1 MVIPGFVDLQV
12 NGYLGTDF
20 SSPELTADSFRAAC
34 RKLLVHGTAVF
45 LPTMVTSP
53 EGTFRRNLPLMGRV
67 MNEPE
72 FAGRLPGFHI
82 EGPFISAEPGAVGA
96 HNPVWVVPPD
106 LGLLDRMVEW
116 SGNKIRMLTVAA
128 EVPGMD
134 ILIRHAS
141 GQGITV
147 ALGHH
152 LATGDD
158 LARAADAGAKAL
170 THLGNG
176 VPNILPRHPNPIW
189 AGLATDR
196 LVMMAIGD
204 GHHLS
209 APVLRAMLRAKGINR
224 SVVVSDAS
232 SLAGMPP
239 GRYETLGNLAVLE
252 PNGLL
257 HNPEKGC
264 LVGSSYTMLE
274 CMNFLARQGWYDL
287 DTLEQLGAQN
297 ALELIGLD
305 PSGPR
310 PGPGLEYVEGK
321 GFTPA

>member
-1 MVIPGFVDLQV
+1 MLIPGFVDLQV

-20 SSPELTADSFRAAC
+20 SSPELTAESFRIAC
-34 RKLLVHGTAVF
+34 LKLLAHGTAVF

-53 EGTFRRNLPLMGRV
+53 EETYRRNLSLMAQV
-67 MNEPE
+67 MDESE

-96 HNPVWVVPPD
+96 HNPAWVVAPD
-106 LGLLDRMVEW
+106 IGLLDRMIEW
-116 SGNKIRMLTVAA
+116 SGNRIRMLTVAA
-128 EVPGMD
+128 EIPGMD
-134 ILIRHAS
+134 RLIRHAQ
-141 GQGITV
+141 GRGITV

-152 LATGDD
+152 LAVGED
-158 LARAADAGAKAL
+158 LSRAADAGAKAL

-189 AGLATDR
+189 AGLADDR
-196 LVMMAIGD
+196 LQMMVIAD
-204 GHHLS
+204 GHHLP
-209 APVLRAMLRAKGINR
+209 AGVIKAMLRAKGIEK
-224 SVVVSDAS
+224 SIVVSDAS

-252 PNGLL
+252 PDGLL

-287 DTLEQLGAQN
+287 DILDRLGARN

-305 PSGPR
+305 PSGR
-310 PGPGLEYVEGK
+310 RAGPGMEYVEGK
-321 GFTPA
+321 GFMPA